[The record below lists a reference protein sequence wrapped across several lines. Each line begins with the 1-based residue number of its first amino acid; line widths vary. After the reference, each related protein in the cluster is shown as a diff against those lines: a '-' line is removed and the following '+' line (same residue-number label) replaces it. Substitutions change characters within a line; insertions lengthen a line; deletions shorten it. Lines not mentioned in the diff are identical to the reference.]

1 MSSCH
6 APSPV
11 TANPHGEPVVA
22 GQRAYFF
29 VSGPASPDLMPRLLS
44 PFIKLGLTPY
54 RVHASS
60 ENGTGEEMSV
70 ELRFAGLAPQL
81 AEGLASRC
89 RAIVGVRSV
98 LTVTE

>member
-6 APSPV
+6 APSP
-11 TANPHGEPVVA
+11 TAEAQAPA
-22 GQRAYFF
+22 AAASQRAYFF
-29 VSGPASPDLMPRLLS
+29 VSGLAGPDLMPRLLS

-60 ENGTGEEMSV
+60 ENGTGEEMAV
-70 ELRFAGLAPQL
+70 ELRFTGLAPDI
-81 AEGLASRC
+81 AEGLAARC
-89 RAIVGVRSV
+89 RAIIGVRSV

>member
-1 MSSCH
+1 MPSCH
-6 APSPV
+6 VPSP
-11 TANPHGEPVVA
+11 TAEAQGEPA
-22 GQRAYFF
+22 AACQRAYFF

-70 ELRFAGLAPQL
+70 ELRFTGVAPPL

-98 LTVTE
+98 LMVAE